1 MMTATT
7 TTTSSTE
14 FQGDDVENVW
24 RILGKKWTRR
34 ILSILSVRNAAR
46 FSELKKLLSGIS
58 GTVLSERLVELER
71 EGLLTRTVH
80 GETVPPKVEYGLTES
95 ARELEDILRKLG
107 NWSITDKEPST
118 DIHGTHTHV
127 Y

>member
-14 FQGDDVENVW
+14 FQGDGAENVW

-118 DIHGTHTHV
+118 DIHGTHAHV

>member
-118 DIHGTHTHV
+118 DIHGTHAHV